1 MAKPTLDDP
10 HAQLEAQKYDNPIPS
25 RVCILD
31 LLDNA
36 PAPMTRSELSQ
47 ALGLEDEDAWEALR
61 RRLRAMERDG
71 QLISNRKGAYCTV
84 DKLQLLRGRVLGHR
98 EGYGFF
104 VPADGSSDLYLT
116 PRQMRKVFHGDEV
129 LVRPGPEDYRGR
141 KEATIIEVLEHN
153 TRQLVGRLIVDKGFY
168 LVRPDNARIAQDILL
183 EPDHQ
188 VEAKPGQI
196 VLVDI
201 TRQPSRSGPPV
212 GVIAEVLGDHL
223 AAGLETDVA
232 IRSHGIPFEWPDA
245 VVEQANR
252 FAKEVEQRDTI
263 NRIDL
268 RSLPFVTIDGEDAR
282 DFDDAVYCERKRSGG
297 WRLYVAIA
305 DVSHYVLPHSPLDDE
320 AKKRGT
326 SVYFP
331 ERVVP
336 MLPEALSNGLCSL
349 NPHVDRL
356 CMVCEMTVS
365 ATGKVSGYHFYEAT
379 IHSHA
384 RLTYTQVGRA
394 VETAGKK
401 NSGTRK
407 NLHHVLPQ
415 IDQLHE
421 LYGALRSAREQR
433 GAIDFDTQETRILF
447 DEQRKIKNIVPL
459 ERNVAHKMIEEC
471 MLAANVS
478 AAKFLEQHHL
488 PALYRVHARPKPEK
502 LAALRDF
509 LKELGIH
516 LSGGEHVS
524 PQIFQAVLSDIADR
538 PDAHIIQTVM
548 LRSMNQAVYQSDNQ
562 GHFGLAYDAYSH
574 FTSPI
579 RRYPD
584 LLVHR
589 AIRSVIRSKQKT
601 RKVKRHPKASL
612 LTAGEIYPYSDADM
626 LTLGEH
632 CSTTERRADE
642 ATRDVLSWL
651 KCEYMQ
657 EHVGDVFDGIISA
670 VVPFGLFV
678 ELNDIFVEGL
688 VHVTSLPKDY
698 YVHDAAHHRMVG
710 ERSHAIFG
718 LGDSLSVQVAAVNL
732 DERKIDF
739 ELHGHNQKRKRTK
752 VSTAAKA
759 LADEYHERDKKKKSK
774 KKKNTKS
781 KREIKRKNSSKKSLL
796 SH

>member
-31 LLDNA
+31 VLNNA
-36 PAPMTRSELSQ
+36 PAPMTRSELSHE
-47 ALGLEDEDAWEALR
+47 LGLQDDDAWEALR

-153 TRQLVGRLIVDKGFY
+153 TRQLVGRLVLDKGLY

-183 EPDHQ
+183 EPEQKID
-188 VEAKPGQI
+188 AKPGQI
-196 VLVDI
+196 VLVDV

-245 VVEQANR
+245 VIEQANGL
-252 FAKEVEQRDTI
+252 AKEVEPRDKV

-282 DFDDAVYCERKRSGG
+282 DFDDAVYCERKRMGG

-305 DVSHYVLPHSPLDDE
+305 DVSHYVRPHSPLDEE
-320 AKKRGT
+320 ARKRGT

-349 NPHVDRL
+349 NPKVDRL
-356 CMVCEMTVS
+356 CLVCEMTIS
-365 ATGKVSGYHFYEAT
+365 RAGKVSGYHFYEAT

-384 RLTYTQVGRA
+384 RLTYTQVGNA
-394 VETAGKK
+394 IEDIDKK
-401 NSGTRK
+401 NSGIRK
-407 NLHHVLPQ
+407 SLHHVLPQ

-421 LYGALRSAREQR
+421 LYSALRDAREQR
-433 GAIDFDTQETRILF
+433 GAIDFDTQETRIVF

-478 AAKFLEQHHL
+478 AAKFLEQHDL
-488 PALYRVHARPKPEK
+488 PALYRVHASPKPEK

-516 LSGGEHVS
+516 LPGGERVS
-524 PQIFQAVLSDIADR
+524 PQMFQTVLSDIAER
-538 PDAHIIQTVM
+538 PDAHIIETVM
-548 LRSMNQAVYQSDNQ
+548 LRSMNQAVYHSDNQ

-589 AIRSVIRSKQKT
+589 AIRSVIRSTQKS

-612 LTAGEIYPYSDADM
+612 LAAAEIYPYSDADM

-632 CSTTERRADE
+632 CSSTERRADE

-657 EHVGDVFDGIISA
+657 EHVGDVFAGIISS

-698 YVHDAAHHRMVG
+698 YVHDAAQHRMVG
-710 ERSHAIFG
+710 ERSHAIFS

-739 ELHGHNQKRKRTK
+739 ELQGHNQKRKRTK
-752 VSTAAKA
+752 VSTSAKA
-759 LADEYHERDKKKKSK
+759 LADEYYERDKKKKGK
-774 KKKNTKS
+774 KKKNSKTK
-781 KREIKRKNSSKKSLL
+781 RGIKQKSSSKK
-796 SH
+796 